1 MPALSDTIIIGA
13 GAAGLATAARLRR
26 RGLPYRLIDAGD
38 AVGASWRDRYDS
50 LQLHTARWLSALPGK
65 PIPKAYGPWVR
76 RDDLVRYLQDY
87 AEALDLRPELG
98 VTATRIEAD
107 GPGWRVDTTDGPLT
121 ADAVVVASG
130 YSHTPHVPDWPG
142 RDGFAGPVVHSS
154 SYREPSPYAGKRVL
168 VVGSGNSAG
177 DLVTDLVGVAGEVIM
192 AVRTP
197 PNIVRRDTAG
207 VPSQL
212 LGIAADPLPS
222 VIKNPVTALLR
233 RLTVPD
239 LSPYGLPAPS
249 KDAYSQFASSRT
261 VPILDCGFVDAVASG
276 RVRVVPAVTGFGAGT
291 VRLADDSEIEV
302 DAVLAATGYRTG
314 LAPLVG
320 HLGVLDD
327 RGMPLVSGGR
337 TLPQAPRLHFLG
349 ITVELTGLLREI
361 RIESAQIARALA
373 GSA

>member
-1 MPALSDTIIIGA
+1 MPALPDTIIIGA

-26 RGLPYRLIDAGD
+26 RGLPSRLIDAGD

-50 LQLHTARWLSALPGK
+50 LQLHTARWLSGLPGK

-142 RDGFAGPVVHSS
+142 RDTFVGPVVHSS

-212 LGIAADPLPS
+212 LGIAADPLPP

-249 KDAYSQFASSRT
+249 KGAYSQFARSGT
-261 VPILDCGFVDAVASG
+261 VPILDCGFVDAVTSG
-276 RVRVVPAVTGFGAGT
+276 RVRVVPAVSAFGDGT
-291 VRLADDSEIEV
+291 VRLADGTEVEV